1 MNTTK
6 KKSSFPI
13 RKCLITGEQL
23 PKQTLLRIVLT
34 PQGQLL
40 IDPSGK
46 INGRGAYLKKNI
58 DLLERLRKGQFL
70 KKQFAVEVTDDFYD
84 QLKKAMCE

>member
-6 KKSSFPI
+6 KKSNTPI
-13 RKCLITGEQL
+13 RRCLITGEQL
-23 PKQTLLRIVLT
+23 PKQTLIRMVLT

-46 INGRGAYLKKNI
+46 LNGRGAYLKKNI
-58 DLLERLRKGQFL
+58 DLIERLKKGQYL

>member
-6 KKSSFPI
+6 KKSSTPI
-13 RKCLITGEQL
+13 RRCLVTGEQL

-34 PQGQLL
+34 PQGQLS

-46 INGRGAYLKKNI
+46 LNGRGAYLQKNVDLI
-58 DLLERLRKGQFL
+58 DRLKKGQYI
-70 KKQFAVEVTDDFYD
+70 KKQFAMDVDEKFYD
-84 QLKKAMCE
+84 LLKKAMCE

>member
-6 KKSSFPI
+6 KKSSTPI
-13 RKCLITGEQL
+13 RRCLVTGEQL

-34 PQGQLL
+34 PQGQLS

-46 INGRGAYLKKNI
+46 LNGRGAYLQKNVDLI
-58 DLLERLRKGQFL
+58 DRLKIGQYI
-70 KKQFAVEVTDDFYD
+70 KKQFAMDVDEKFYD
-84 QLKKAMCE
+84 LLKKAMCE

>member
-6 KKSSFPI
+6 KKNSTPI
-13 RKCLITGEQL
+13 RRCLVTGEQL

-34 PQGQLL
+34 PQGQLM

-46 INGRGAYLKKNI
+46 VNGRGAYLKKHI
-58 DLLERLRKGQFL
+58 DLIERLKKGQYL
-70 KKQFAVEVTDDFYD
+70 KKQFGKEVSDDFYD
-84 QLKKAMCE
+84 LLKKAMCE

>member
-6 KKSSFPI
+6 KKSSTPI
-13 RKCLITGEQL
+13 RRCLVTGEQL

-34 PQGQLL
+34 PQGQLS

-46 INGRGAYLKKNI
+46 LNGRGAYLQKNVDLI
-58 DLLERLRKGQFL
+58 DRLKKGQYL
-70 KKQFAVEVTDDFYD
+70 KKQFAMDVDEKFYD
-84 QLKKAMCE
+84 LLKKAMCE